1 MKTPVDDHSDIEETL
16 ERDMDQQEE
25 EEEES
30 APIVSTKKEAKPRA
44 PKKAA
49 GLATKKKPSKPRAA
63 PRPYKKMS
71 SVMLASTMETL
82 QDRIEAA
89 DNRLKTYSIRYK
101 KFLMETKERVLEETA
116 VVDIE

>member
-1 MKTPVDDHSDIEETL
+1 MKTTVEDHSDIEETL
-16 ERDMDQQEE
+16 DRDMDQEQEE
-25 EEEES
+25 EI
-30 APIVSTKKEAKPRA
+30 ALIASTKKEAKPRA
-44 PKKAA
+44 PKKA
-49 GLATKKKPSKPRAA
+49 LATKKKPSKPRAA

-101 KFLMETKERVLEETA
+101 KFLMETKERELEEE
-116 VVDIE
+116 VVETVE